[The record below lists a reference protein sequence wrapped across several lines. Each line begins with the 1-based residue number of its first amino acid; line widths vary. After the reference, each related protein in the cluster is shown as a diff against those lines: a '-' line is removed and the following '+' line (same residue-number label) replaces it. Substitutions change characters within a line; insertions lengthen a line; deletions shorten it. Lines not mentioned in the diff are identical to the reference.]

1 MLSLILGFVVTVAIW
16 PGEVVSCRHFILSSV
31 ATFWAVSLVGIY
43 PGRASIKLKDEEAEI
58 EMTGSHIKEEAPGT
72 NTSNMAEIKT
82 DD

>member
-1 MLSLILGFVVTVAIW
+1 MENNINQFRPGYIKFECHASMLFSINCFSGSFERDRIQLKDV
-16 PGEVVSCRHFILSSV
+16 P
-31 ATFWAVSLVGIY
+31 
-43 PGRASIKLKDEEAEI
+43 IKLKDEEAEI